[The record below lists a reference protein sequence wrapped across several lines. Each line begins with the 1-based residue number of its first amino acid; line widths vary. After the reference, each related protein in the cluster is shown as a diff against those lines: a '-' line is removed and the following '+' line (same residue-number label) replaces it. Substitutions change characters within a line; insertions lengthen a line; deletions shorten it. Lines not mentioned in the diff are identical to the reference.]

1 MAAAYETAPG
11 SHALALGFGS
21 CFCGSQLALICPPAK
36 SSVMSKV
43 SADSD
48 ESNSV
53 SEKRPARPKRQ
64 ASRATTADP
73 SDSSTDE
80 EPEAKSDDEGSSN
93 TWDCSLC
100 TFK

>member
-1 MAAAYETAPG
+1 
-11 SHALALGFGS
+11 
-21 CFCGSQLALICPPAK
+21 
-36 SSVMSKV
+36 MSKLSV
-43 SADSD
+43 ESD

-64 ASRATTADP
+64 VSRPAAADP

-100 TFK
+100 TYK